1 MLTPAGTREL
11 VPLSAVFAKLA
22 ALHTIRFGDKE
33 LAELALHHEMEVL
46 QLESCLSRG
55 VLREGAVA
63 YKLMLAFGSH
73 IESIVSSAMV
83 GAMHARPGTDVLDED
98 ETHDVLR
105 ELKAARAARAV
116 LEPESLCMCVQVE
129 MQLAPVEMAKKT
141 LERETRALQSRHWHR
156 SRLHAKVARKD
167 RMRRRRALRRPRR
180 RLGQA
185 KAGFDL

>member
-105 ELKAARAARAV
+105 ELKAARAARAA
-116 LEPESLCMCVQVE
+116 EPESEVPAIQSDLSIGPPDLVSSGSSVRLLVGPRATPLPR
-129 MQLAPVEMAKKT
+129 QLPAIAK
-141 LERETRALQSRHWHR
+141 QNS
-156 SRLHAKVARKD
+156 
-167 RMRRRRALRRPRR
+167 
-180 RLGQA
+180 
-185 KAGFDL
+185 AGAA